1 MPESFLLAYPNNFL
15 TYIHLITA
23 ADFRYE
29 FFIFLE
35 QNTTT
40 TTEQKGVPKTAA

>member
-35 QNTTT
+35 HTNNR
-40 TTEQKGVPKTAA
+40 TERGS